1 LCDRN
6 KADRRKRRG
15 RSERE
20 MIKKEEEE
28 KKEYAVF
35 EIGKEKRTLREEDVK
50 DDETGELYRVRELS
64 ALKRMKISDAS
75 IDYAT
80 GEPKVKTEKMQ
91 ILTLKYGVIKPDFS
105 KQTDEEIEQWLDT
118 KNPVL
123 FTALLAG
130 ITKISTLDK
139 KSLQSLRGEELKKN
153 PLLQPSSS

>member
-15 RSERE
+15 RSEKE
-20 MIKKEEEE
+20 MTKKEEEE

-118 KNPVL
+118 KSSAL
-123 FTALLAG
+123 FLKLLGTINRLSGLGLGAL
-130 ITKISTLDK
+130 
-139 KSLQSLRGEELKKN
+139 QNLRGEELKKN
-153 PLLQPSSS
+153 PLPQHSSS

>member
-1 LCDRN
+1 
-6 KADRRKRRG
+6 
-15 RSERE
+15 
-20 MIKKEEEE
+20 MTKKEEEE

>member
-1 LCDRN
+1 
-6 KADRRKRRG
+6 
-15 RSERE
+15 
-20 MIKKEEEE
+20 MTKKEEEE

-118 KNPVL
+118 KSPVL

-130 ITKISTLDK
+130 ITKISTLNIK
-139 KSLQSLRGEELKKN
+139 FLQSLRGEELKKN

>member
-1 LCDRN
+1 
-6 KADRRKRRG
+6 
-15 RSERE
+15 

-123 FTALLAG
+123 FTALLTG
-130 ITKISTLDK
+130 ITKISTLDI
-139 KSLQSLRGEELKKN
+139 KSLQSLRGEKLKKN

>member
-1 LCDRN
+1 
-6 KADRRKRRG
+6 
-15 RSERE
+15 
-20 MIKKEEEE
+20 MIKKGEEE

-64 ALKRMKISDAS
+64 ALKRIKISDAS

>member
-1 LCDRN
+1 
-6 KADRRKRRG
+6 
-15 RSERE
+15 